1 LAGTSAEELG
11 KENWKIVKLGDKQ
24 IDQLIEKQDIKIY
37 PNPVSDYAYVEI
49 GFDFKEADI
58 TLYDM
63 GGRQLQSL
71 KTKNKVTKMNT
82 QALIQGA
89 YLIIIKTDKNKTA
102 NAKLI
107 KK

>member
-1 LAGTSAEELG
+1 
-11 KENWKIVKLGDKQ
+11 VKLGDKQ
-24 IDQLIEKQDIKIY
+24 LDQLIEKQDIKIY

-49 GFDFKEADI
+49 GFDFREADI

-63 GGRQLQSL
+63 GGRQLQNL
-71 KTKNKVTKMNT
+71 KTKNKVTKINT
-82 QALIQGA
+82 QPLIQGV
-89 YLIIIKTDKNKTA
+89 YLVVIKTDMNKTA

>member
-1 LAGTSAEELG
+1 MAGTSAKELG

-24 IDQLIEKQDIKIY
+24 VDQLIAKYDMKIY
-37 PNPVSDYAYVEI
+37 PNPVTDYAYVEI
-49 GFDFKEADI
+49 GFDFKEAEI
-58 TLYDM
+58 LLYDM
-63 GGRQLQSL
+63 SGRQLQYL
-71 KTKNKVTKMNT
+71 KTKNRVTKIDT

-89 YLIIIKTDKNKTA
+89 YLITIKTDTNKTA